1 LPCLAFNYLGQLTLD
16 GQTMLGRHEYIPLA
30 RGIVAPAADP
40 NTKAFQLNPPAIS
53 ENPPGNS
60 VNTYNII
67 DIDPLTGRAT
77 LQEPKLQ

>member
-1 LPCLAFNYLGQLTLD
+1 MTLD
-16 GQTMLGRHEYIPLA
+16 GQTVASRHEYIPLA
-30 RGIVAPAADP
+30 RGVVVAALDP
-40 NTKAFQLNPPAIS
+40 NTRAFLLNPPTIV

-60 VNTYNII
+60 TNIYNLI